1 MMGHMAMMNASAPI
15 ARRAPSVYEA
25 VGLLDDPFPRDPRA
39 GAYVALPSQSTV
51 LAGVRAWLALG
62 SDDAV
67 GLAVVAG
74 AAGSGKTRLLEQ
86 LVLAI
91 ADDDRLI
98 GVVPGD
104 GARRTDASL
113 LRSAIGSLGG
123 TPGGRTGLELT
134 SELREIVDAHRED
147 LLPPVLLID
156 NAALTG
162 SQLEILRG
170 VLTQPERVAHQTR
183 VQIVLLGPAALPDR
197 IARRRSLAELTR
209 YVATIPPLEVD
220 EARALL
226 NGRIEAVR
234 DPLGSRTEQAN
245 PFFDERALEALLE
258 ASGGMPDALLALA
271 HAAVR
276 EAIATGRRRVD
287 AVTAQAVTQVL
298 PAQGE
303 APSQAR
309 EMSLADPVIQTRLSL
324 PGMDIGDEPA
334 PASRRREQQR

>member
-1 MMGHMAMMNASAPI
+1 MSTASPLSS

-39 GAYVALPSQSTV
+39 GAYVALPQQATV

-62 SDDAV
+62 NRDAV

-86 LVLAI
+86 LVIAI

-98 GVVPGD
+98 GVVPD
-104 GARRTDASL
+104 EGARRTDASL

-134 SELREIVDAHRED
+134 SELREILDAHRED

-170 VLTQPERVAHQTR
+170 VLTQPARGVGQTR
-183 VQIVLLGPAALPDR
+183 VQIVLFGPPALPDR

-209 YVATIPPLEVD
+209 YVATMPPLDVD
-220 EARALL
+220 GARTLL
-226 NGRIEAVR
+226 DGRIEAVR
-234 DPLGSRTEQAN
+234 DPYATLTEHTN
-245 PFFDERALEALLE
+245 PFFDEVALETLLE

-276 EAIATGRRRVD
+276 EAIATGRRQVD
-287 AVTAQAVTQVL
+287 AVTAQTVTHVL

-303 APSQAR
+303 APPQAR
-309 EMSLADPVIQTRLSL
+309 AISSADPVIQTRLSL
-324 PGMDIGDEPA
+324 PGMNVGEEPA
-334 PASRRREQQR
+334 PASRRRGQQR